1 MRKILAKDKALELEE
16 FFLPHLSDPHNGY
29 NNTLACF
36 FGAKV
41 AHEVAEN
48 CEPFSEE
55 YTYWMNVKG
64 ILKRKMK

>member
-1 MRKILAKDKALELEE
+1 MRKISAEDKALELEE
-16 FFLPHLSDPHNGY
+16 FFLPHLTDPHKGY

-48 CEPFSEE
+48 CQTFSEE
-55 YTYWMNVKG
+55 QMYWFNVKG